1 VYRIKITPSTCY
13 TFRVHKRIESTEKM
27 NLIFPTTGRQA
38 LIKKSRSCIPFQTTA
53 NRDVIG
59 ILPRFRRAFIRD
71 GIEL

>member
-1 VYRIKITPSTCY
+1 
-13 TFRVHKRIESTEKM
+13 M

-59 ILPRFRRAFIRD
+59 ILPPFRRAFIRN